1 MREVLLIAVA
11 GALGA
16 LSRHGISV
24 AASRFI
30 SDSFP
35 YGTLIVNVVGCFLIG
50 YIMHLGLV
58 TDVIPAAWRVA
69 LTIGFLGG
77 LTTFSSFSYETVTFL
92 QEGAWIPAVGNI
104 AANLLLG
111 ITATLAGL
119 GVGRLTL
126 GAA

>member
-16 LSRHGISV
+16 LSRYGISV
-24 AASRFI
+24 AANRFI

-58 TDVIPAAWRVA
+58 TDVVPAAWRLA
-69 LTIGFLGG
+69 LTVGFLGG
-77 LTTFSSFSYETVTFL
+77 LTTFSSFSYETVAFL
-92 QEGAWIPAVGNI
+92 QEGAWIPAAGNI
-104 AANLLLG
+104 AANVLLG

-119 GVGRLTL
+119 GLGRLTL
-126 GAA
+126 GAG